1 MNTTVKIAS
10 IIKALEN
17 IDPASLHGL
26 CDDLVYAGA
35 LIPELK
41 GKSIHPKGWNPAK
54 HHTIRSPEDSTIEL
68 EEGLCVFEY
77 SRAENWVKKLK
88 NDVESIKQW
97 AQSESQKLVQFIFVT
112 TRDIGKTKIDSD
124 NQNKLSPK
132 EFIEKELSQFNVQA
146 SVFGQN
152 EIRIPLQHSNYHYI
166 RRRWLNIPEDYF
178 QSLESFESHHNSQAE
193 SHHISL
199 PAFVA
204 GCDREEHINTLEN
217 FANQT
222 NGRVVLIHA
231 QGGIGKTRF
240 ALESLKQVKE
250 QTKNIDILF
259 NQRKKYVNVDEVIP
273 EISEERES
281 LIVLD
286 DAHLI
291 DNLTDFA
298 NILLERNRAKIILI
312 TRSTAKESVKGAIGY
327 PVVEMELTP
336 LDRKSSIE
344 LLKANLEKS
353 LKDEDLK
360 YIADTCEGNPL
371 LIGITSHLINKD
383 GIEAFGALKKNH
395 LIRNYVKTILDEL
408 EQNDRVDRNQYEP
421 YLALLFLL
429 KPFAVSDDETR
440 LLIRSLV
447 KIDESQEGF
456 LLRDLEQCAVLERH
470 GDTLWLY
477 PDLLGEYLVDTTFF
491 SDIPILK
498 FDDIFPKM
506 PPSNLKNVFNTL
518 RELNSSQAELFLKK
532 WAHDLLN
539 KAESQNSYELCDN
552 LELLEIIVPKVTDQA
567 LQIIEFLLRPDGEKP
582 PAKSADWWS
591 PITREYQDVLWR
603 CLRILEHPCLRYL
616 DFDDALEKVRKT
628 YFYNHQSEKYSVLHK
643 KALEAITKTAAYNLN
658 LWDWGWGYSIQRRI
672 FDKVR
677 EWKQEDLAKN
687 FTPILGVCGELLR
700 PEMASEYSDYV
711 GFGWSFGPVKI
722 TDDLIRLR
730 QDVIFL
736 LQSVFDEIQEVQ
748 QQIKVVQVLN
758 GATEYPSQAQY
769 SEGMKEM
776 IQDNTKTLFDFY
788 LALASRIL
796 LPEVEVLEEIEK
808 QAYYRKGW
816 VQEDIT
822 IEVMDHLLSVL
833 QSNEEYQV
841 YRTLLSGNPL
851 LCRNEGERHE
861 QVETEINEKIKE
873 IVDAITDGNLSEWLE
888 QLNRIAEIDLEKSNQ
903 GPSSF
908 HRLLFEI
915 GENKPH
921 IAQALIDSSLCENNA
936 LKRLA
941 AEFIRGIRGSTHPD
955 IAGNYIMEWLSGEDQ
970 TLILE
975 IPETYRGVDEK
986 FLDATDLEIFGT
998 LLDCRMVDKE
1008 QGQELDRRIMS
1019 NIRWVYKKD
1028 PAKATEIICQL
1039 FKRGDQE
1046 CITHYGR
1053 ELRFASQI
1061 QEQIDLSQ
1069 WDLEIFEAILQT
1081 FVDIPVLSENAIHIL
1096 AQYGQKVPLELVPFF
1111 KRRVEKQMG
1120 RDDFFRYIPIPGD
1133 LNEIVEIY
1141 QAHPQYSEV
1150 ISQIMEWFQESDF
1163 HYKHAAADLISGLS
1177 PQLDGKLKA
1186 ILLNLIRSGD
1196 KQNVRTVLEVLEK
1209 FPEDSVS
1216 DDLCKEVVKHSKGES
1231 ELQQSIEA
1239 MIVHRSRS
1247 WWGIDGGVQTFQ
1259 NLKERLSSWLE
1270 DENQHVRDFA
1280 RKIILRLED
1289 RIEYEEQRA
1298 AEEKIKRKKD

>member
-1 MNTTVKIAS
+1 MNTTVKIDS

-112 TRDIGKTKIDSD
+112 TRDIGETKIDSD

-132 EFIEKELSQFNVQA
+132 EFIEKELSQFDVQA
-146 SVFGQN
+146 SVFGQK
-152 EIRIPLQHSNYHYI
+152 ELLVPLQNSDYYYI
-166 RRRWLNIPEDYF
+166 RRQWLNIPEDYF

-199 PAFVA
+199 QAFVA
-204 GCDREEHINTLEN
+204 GCDREEHINALET

-273 EISEERES
+273 EISEEREC

-383 GIEAFGALKKNH
+383 GIEAFGTLKKNH

-440 LLIRSLV
+440 SLIRSLV
-447 KIDESQEGF
+447 NIDEAQEGF

-477 PDLLGEYLVDTTFF
+477 PDLLGEYLVETIFF
-491 SDIPILK
+491 SDIPILN
-498 FDDIFPKM
+498 FDGIFPQM
-506 PPSNLKNVFNTL
+506 PSSNLKSVFKTL
-518 RELNSSQAELFLKK
+518 RELDSSKAELFLKK
-532 WAHDLLN
+532 WAYDLLN

-833 QSNEEYQV
+833 QSNEEYQL

-888 QLNRIAEIDLEKSNQ
+888 QFNRIAEIDLEKSNQ

-908 HRLLFEI
+908 HQLLFEI

-1053 ELRFASQI
+1053 ELRFAQK
-1061 QEQIDLSQ
+1061 QIDLSQ
-1069 WDLEIFEAILQT
+1069 WDLEIFEAILQK
-1081 FVDIPVLSENAIHIL
+1081 FVDIPILDESAIYIL
-1096 AQYGQKVPLELVPFF
+1096 AQYGQKAPFELVPFF
-1111 KRRVEKQMG
+1111 ERWIEKQME
-1120 RDDFFRYIPIPGD
+1120 RDNFFQYDAIPGH
-1133 LNEIVEIY
+1133 LNEIAEMY
-1141 QAHPQYSEV
+1141 QAHPQYPKV
-1150 ISQIMEWFQESDF
+1150 VSQIIEWFQKSD
-1163 HYKHAAADLISGLS
+1163 YKQAAVDLISGLS
-1177 PQLDGKLKA
+1177 PQLDGPLKA
-1186 ILLNLIRSGD
+1186 TLLNLIRSRD
-1196 KQNVRTVLEVLEK
+1196 KQNIRTVLEVLEK

-1216 DDLCKEVVKHSKGES
+1216 DDLCKEVVKHSKGEN
-1231 ELQQSIEA
+1231 ELQKSIED

-1247 WWGIDGGVQTFQ
+1247 WWGIHGGVQTFQ
-1259 NLKERLSSWLE
+1259 DLKERLSSWLK
-1270 DENQHVRDFA
+1270 DENQYVRNFA
-1280 RKIILRLED
+1280 QRVIQNLEL
-1289 RIEYEEQRA
+1289 RIEGEERRA
-1298 AEEKIKRKKD
+1298 AEEEIKRKKGLM

>member
-1 MNTTVKIAS
+1 MNTTVKIDS

-112 TRDIGKTKIDSD
+112 TRDIGEQKIDSAD
-124 NQNKLSPK
+124 QNKLSPQA
-132 EFIEKELSQFNVQA
+132 FIEKELSQFDVQA
-146 SVFGQN
+146 SVFGQK
-152 EIRIPLQHSNYHYI
+152 ELLVPLQNSDYYYI
-166 RRRWLNIPEDYF
+166 RRQWLNIPEDYF

-199 PAFVA
+199 QAFVA
-204 GCDREEHINTLEN
+204 GCDREEHINALET

-344 LLKANLEKS
+344 LLKANLEKP
-353 LKDEDLK
+353 LRDEYLK
-360 YIADTCEGNPL
+360 YIAHICEGNPL
-371 LIGITSHLINKD
+371 LIGITVHLINKAEIKWFD
-383 GIEAFGALKKNH
+383 ALKKND
-395 LIRNYVKTILDEL
+395 LIRNYIKTILTEL
-408 EQNDRVDRNQYEP
+408 EQSDLADRNQYEP

-440 LLIRSLV
+440 SLIRSLV

-477 PDLLGEYLVDTTFF
+477 PDLLGEYLVETTFF

-498 FDDIFPKM
+498 FDDIFPQM
-506 PPSNLKNVFNTL
+506 PPSNLQSVFKTL
-518 RELNSSQAELFLKK
+518 RELDSSKAELFLKK
-532 WAHDLLN
+532 WAYDLLN

-808 QAYYRKGW
+808 QAYDFKKW
-816 VQEDIT
+816 HEEDI
-822 IEVMDHLLSVL
+822 EVIDSLLSVL
-833 QSNEEYQV
+833 QSNEWYQL
-841 YRTLLSGNPL
+841 YKTLVGGDWLV
-851 LCRNEGERHE
+851 RRDEGKSYEQAKTERDK
-861 QVETEINEKIKE
+861 KIKE
-873 IVDAITDGNLSEWLE
+873 IADTITDENLSEWLE

-903 GPSSF
+903 GSSSF

-1053 ELRFASQI
+1053 ELGFAQK
-1061 QEQIDLSQ
+1061 QIDLSQ
-1069 WDLEIFEAILQT
+1069 WDLEIFEAILQK
-1081 FVDIPVLSENAIHIL
+1081 FVDILVLSEDAIYIL
-1096 AQYGQKVPLELVPFF
+1096 AQYGQKAPLGLVPFF
-1111 KRRVEKQMG
+1111 ERRVEKQME
-1120 RDDFFRYIPIPGD
+1120 RDDFFKYDAIPD
-1133 LNEIVEIY
+1133 QLNEIAEIY
-1141 QAHPQYSEV
+1141 QAHSQYSEV
-1150 ISQIMEWFQESDF
+1150 ISQIMEWFHKSDF
-1163 HYKHAAADLISGLS
+1163 HYRQAAADLISGIS
-1177 PQLDGKLKA
+1177 PQLDGPLKQT
-1186 ILLNLIRSGD
+1186 LLNMIRSGD
-1196 KQNVRTVLEVLEK
+1196 EQNILNVLEILKK
-1209 FPEDSVS
+1209 FPEDSVE
-1216 DDLCKEVVKHSKGES
+1216 DLCKEAVKRSKGES
-1231 ELQQSIEA
+1231 EIQKSIEA
-1239 MIVHRSRS
+1239 MIVHRPRV
-1247 WWGIDGGVQTFQ
+1247 WIGGIHGGVQTFQ
-1259 NLKERLSSWLE
+1259 NLKEKLRSWLE
-1270 DENQHVRDFA
+1270 DENPYVRNSA
-1280 RKIILRLED
+1280 QRVIQNLEL
-1289 RIEYEEQRA
+1289 RIEGEEQRT
-1298 AEEKIKRKKD
+1298 AEEEIKMKKGLM